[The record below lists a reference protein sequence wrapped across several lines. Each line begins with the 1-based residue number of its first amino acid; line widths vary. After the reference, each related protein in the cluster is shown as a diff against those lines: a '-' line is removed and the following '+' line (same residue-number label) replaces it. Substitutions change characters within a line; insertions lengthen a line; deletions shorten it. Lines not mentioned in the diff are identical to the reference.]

1 VGRGVGKMPV
11 FRIKGKEL
19 IIRKVKK
26 FGNGA
31 IVYVPKDW
39 LGEKVGIVR
48 AIKEEEN
55 GNGMESK
62 C

>member
-1 VGRGVGKMPV
+1 MPI
-11 FRIKGKEL
+11 FRMKGKEL
-19 IIRKVKK
+19 IIREVKK

-39 LGEKVGIVR
+39 LGEKVGIIR
-48 AIKEEEN
+48 GIKEEEN